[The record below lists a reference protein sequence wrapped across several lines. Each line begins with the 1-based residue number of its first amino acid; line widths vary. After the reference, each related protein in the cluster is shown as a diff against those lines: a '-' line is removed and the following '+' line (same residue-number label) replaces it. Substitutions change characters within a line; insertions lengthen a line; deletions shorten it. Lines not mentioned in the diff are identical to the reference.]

1 MTAAHDDALKGLRT
15 LVVEDDFFVAQS
27 LALVLSKFGCEVVGP
42 VATVQ
47 DACNLAEQAE
57 IDMGILDVVIRGGN
71 SEPVARVLISRGCP
85 FLFLTGFRDVDM
97 LSEDLREYPRLQK
110 PADAEAL
117 RRAIAD
123 RQKGSGQS
131 AE

>member
-1 MTAAHDDALKGLRT
+1 MSPADKNGLHGLRT

-27 LALVLSKFGCEVVGP
+27 LALVLSRFGCEVVGP

-57 IDMGILDVVIRGGN
+57 LDMAILDVVIRGGN
-71 SEPVARVLISRGCP
+71 SEPVARLLISRGCP

-97 LSEDLREYPRLQK
+97 LSEDLRGYPRLQK

-117 RRAIAD
+117 RRAIKD
-123 RQKGSGQS
+123 RQTDWGKST
-131 AE
+131 

>member
-1 MTAAHDDALKGLRT
+1 MTAANDDGLNGLRT

-27 LALVLSKFGCEVVGP
+27 LALILSRFGCEVVGP

-47 DACNLAEQAE
+47 DACNLAAQAE
-57 IDMGILDVVIRGGN
+57 LDMAILDVVIRGGN
-71 SEPVARVLISRGCP
+71 SEPVARVLISKGCP

-97 LSEDLREYPRLQK
+97 LSEDLHEYPRLQK

-117 RRAIAD
+117 RRAITD
-123 RQKGSGQS
+123 RQTGSVS
-131 AE
+131 PPE